1 MRRSVLGGFLVLGF
15 VCVTVPSAL
24 AAAGTVTLSASAT
37 TIEFG
42 ESVRLTG
49 EISPPAGGEA
59 VDIVDAAGAVVAST
73 TTNAGGGFSA
83 SISPEAN
90 VTLHAVWGTDV
101 SPDLSIGV
109 RAVVTVHLGPVRLFD
124 RAVVRGTVA
133 PLVMGATVSVTL
145 TRDGNAVAERSAV
158 IGAAGGYRTSLPI
171 EEPGTYRVR
180 AAFADPD
187 HLRGTAIDGP
197 ASTPLPS
204 LRTGSSGIYVLL
216 LERRLVELHYR
227 LVDIDRRYD
236 FRTADAVLA
245 FRKVQRMLRV
255 STVDAAVWRA
265 LAHPVRPRARST
277 ANGFHIEIDQTR
289 QVLYTVRD
297 GSVTDIMHVSTGKP
311 STPTRDGSF
320 SVTRKLAGYSGNQ
333 LYYPSYFD
341 GYRAIHGWPDVPTYA
356 ASHGC
361 VRVPY
366 WNAKWIY
373 GLAAIG
379 TRVIVYH

>member
-1 MRRSVLGGFLVLGF
+1 MRRSVLGGFLAVAF
-15 VCVTVPSAL
+15 VCVTMPSAL
-24 AAAGTVTLSASAT
+24 AAVGAVTLSASAT
-37 TIEFG
+37 TIDFG

-49 EISPPAGGEA
+49 EISPPAGGQA
-59 VDIVDAAGAVVAST
+59 VDIVDATGTLITTST
-73 TTNAGGGFSA
+73 TGAAGRFSA
-83 SISPEAN
+83 SLSPRAN
-90 VTLHAVWGTDV
+90 VTVHAVWGNEVSADV
-101 SPDLSIGV
+101 SIGV
-109 RAVVTVHLGPVRLFD
+109 RAVVTVHLGPDRLFD
-124 RAVVRGTVA
+124 
-133 PLVMGATVSVTL
+133 GATVAVTL
-145 TRDGNAVAERSAV
+145 TRDGKPVADDSVV
-158 IGAAGGYRTSLPI
+158 IGAAGGFRTTFTI
-171 EEPGTYRVR
+171 ELPGTYRVR
-180 AAFADPD
+180 AAFTDPD

-204 LRTGSSGIYVLL
+204 LRIGSSGIFVLL
-216 LERRLVELHYR
+216 LEQRLVDLQYR

-255 STVDAAVWRA
+255 STVDAGIWRA
-265 LAHPVRPRARST
+265 LAHPLRPRPRTST
-277 ANGFHIEIDQTR
+277 SGFHIEVDQSR

-297 GSVTDIMHVSTGKP
+297 GSVTNIMHVSTGKA

-320 SVTRKLAGYSGNQ
+320 SVTSKLAGYSDHQ
-333 LYYPSYFD
+333 LYYPSFFD
-341 GYRAIHGWPDVPTYA
+341 GSRAIHGWPDVPTYP

-373 GLAAIG
+373 GLAPIG